1 MPLQSSGAISLLN
14 IQGEFG
20 GSSSNIAISNYYRGG
35 SNVPNTTVNNSIPT
49 SGQIQFDDFYGGAS
63 ATADNNFSFT
73 VQSYSTGSGKN
84 VVTYRGANGSMS
96 DGAVTTNNLNSYTIT
111 NCEISTLGL
120 SGIEIVMSGSGN
132 GYNMY
137 TTGNVRGMTVG
148 GTTYSFLAPSSGANS
163 LVLENTTAGGGTAF
177 DLSTAQ
183 NNYMTSQVGNSVTFT
198 LTY

>member
-1 MPLQSSGAISLLN
+1 MALQTSGAISLSN
-14 IQGEFG
+14 IAGEFG
-20 GSSSNIAISNYYRGG
+20 GSTPHSINEYYRGG

-73 VQSYSTGSGKN
+73 VQTYTVGSGKN
-84 VVTYRGANGSMS
+84 VFTVRGANGSMS

-111 NCEISTLGL
+111 DCSISTLGL
-120 SGIEIVMSGSGN
+120 SGIEVDFSGSGN
-132 GYNMY
+132 GYNIY

-177 DLSTAQ
+177 DLATAQ
-183 NNYMTSQVGNSVTFT
+183 INYMTSQVGNSVTFT